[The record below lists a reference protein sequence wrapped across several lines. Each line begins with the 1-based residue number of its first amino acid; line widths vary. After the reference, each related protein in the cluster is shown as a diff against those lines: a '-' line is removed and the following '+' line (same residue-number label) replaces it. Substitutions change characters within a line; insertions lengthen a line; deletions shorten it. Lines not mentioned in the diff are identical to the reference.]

1 MDSHAGGSPS
11 ASLPD
16 VSSPLA
22 RLLESPHSSNSSR
35 RYGLARNRKFIAIG
49 AVALSLALF
58 LFLRD
63 WTVFSTHPEAWEL
76 ATPPSP
82 PPLEPIQP
90 TTRTVVATVVS
101 IVTTTVSA
109 PTVTTTISAPA
120 VTEIVQVA
128 PLVEPVVFVLIAWS
142 EDAAAEA
149 ALLIKSVLIYN
160 SSPSEFHIICD
171 EPAEKY
177 LRARIALVQRPQYPL
192 TVRFYQPSWQ
202 SMKDRIDR
210 EGSIMTD
217 HSAGVPGLM
226 KLFIHEILPPSVKKA
241 IFVDSDSLLIADP
254 TLMWNIWHT
263 ANPSTAFIMASH
275 SDQNA
280 EEWHHASR
288 ICSCVMML
296 NLERFRELRLMDSSI
311 YRDDTSGL
319 FPPAL
324 APSAFR
330 AMYGTPTGENGRYD
344 NVRLG
349 DQGFWWAIVDHNPN
363 LFQHLSFDF
372 EVTSCLL
379 ESYMTGL
386 GDDMTTEEAELSRQ
400 IYIANTPQEGIP
412 VLPKL
417 LHFNCLHGT
426 ARYMDWSGWDDADN
440 YLNHRWGSAVKYHRG
455 FKWIWLNKG
464 KGENTPDVVTT
475 TSVVFADELFA
486 QAQHHTP

>member
-1 MDSHAGGSPS
+1 MEDRAGSTRSTP
-11 ASLPD
+11 LLD

-22 RLLESPHSSNSSR
+22 RLLESPYSSTPS
-35 RYGLARNRKFIAIG
+35 RYGLARGLGRNRKFIALG
-49 AVALSLALF
+49 STALSIALF
-58 LFLRD
+58 LVLHD
-63 WTVFSTHPEAWEL
+63 LTAFSTHPEVWEL

-82 PPLEPIQP
+82 PPLEPIV
-90 TTRTVVATVVS
+90 TTRTVVATVTTTVD
-101 IVTTTVSA
+101 VTTTLSA
-109 PTVTTTISAPA
+109 PTVTETVSIP
-120 VTEIVQVA
+120 TEVA
-128 PLVEPVVFVLIAWS
+128 PRVEPIAFVLIAWS

-160 SSPSEFHIICD
+160 TSPSEFHIICD
-171 EPAEKY
+171 DPAEKF
-177 LRARIALVQRPQYPL
+177 LRARLALVKRPQHPL

-202 SMKDRIDR
+202 SMVDRIDR

-226 KLFIHEILPPSVKKA
+226 KLFLHEILPPSVKKV
-241 IFVDSDSLLIADP
+241 IFVDSDSLLVADP
-254 TLMWNIWHT
+254 SLMWRVWDG
-263 ANPSTAFIMASH
+263 AKPSTAFIMASH

-296 NLERFRELRLMDSSI
+296 NLEKFRELRLMDSSI
-311 YRDDTSGL
+311 YRNDTSGL
-319 FPPAL
+319 FPIAL

-330 AMYGTPTGENGRYD
+330 AMYGAPTGENGRYN

-349 DQGFWWAIVDHNPN
+349 DQGYWWAIVDRNRD
-363 LFQHLSFDF
+363 LFEPLSFDF

-386 GDDMTTEEAELSRQ
+386 GDEMVTEEVELSRH
-400 IYIANTPQEGIP
+400 IYIANTPQEGTP

-426 ARYMDWSGWDDADN
+426 PRYMDWPGWKDPEN
-440 YLNHRWGSAVKYHRG
+440 YLNHRWGDAVRYHSRYKY
-455 FKWIWLNKG
+455 IWLNKG
-464 KGENTPDVVTT
+464 DEGNIPDITT
-475 TSVVFADELFA
+475 EPVVFADELFA
-486 QAQHHTP
+486 QAQHRTT